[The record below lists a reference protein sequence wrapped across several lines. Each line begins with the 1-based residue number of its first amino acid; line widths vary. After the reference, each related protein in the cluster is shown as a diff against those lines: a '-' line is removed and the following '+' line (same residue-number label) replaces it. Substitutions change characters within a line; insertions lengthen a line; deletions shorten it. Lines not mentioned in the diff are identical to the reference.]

1 VVIDPHL
8 EHMRRQRERTLQ
20 TTVETRAETIPED
33 VMQGI
38 ADLVATALRQSQEI
52 ADLTTRVKTCEAA
65 LHDMVRAL
73 PSKVA

>member
-1 VVIDPHL
+1 MIDPHL
-8 EHMRRQRERTLQ
+8 EHMRRQREKTLQ
-20 TTVETRAETIPED
+20 TTVRAETLPED

-52 ADLTTRVKTCEAA
+52 ADLTARLKTCEAA